1 MDCRRRNRRTN
12 IDDISDV
19 ELNEERTPHVIL
31 EAIDVDTQNELQK
44 HADQYPGLSLVPS
57 THRAYPY
64 GAAACHVI
72 GHLGRV
78 WKEDITDDP
87 NLGDELRAYGPTDQ
101 KGRDGLE
108 ALGEPTLRGVRGLT
122 VYDGQSDQIV
132 SQSPPRPGGDL
143 HSTLDIDLQM
153 EIEEMFTHVKVPWEM
168 RGEPKDWQS
177 DEVNMHGAA
186 VVIEIETGNVR
197 ALVSSPGFD
206 LNDLDKNYPLLL
218 SDRLDAPLLN
228 RATQAM
234 LEPGSTVKPVVG
246 AGAITDHLLGVNEG
260 IECTGFLKIGTRVYK
275 GFGKCWTFNTA
286 RINGLDYFAHHPFPS
301 DAPHRGHD
309 GNPDGWLSYSDA
321 LERSCNVFFETVAD
335 RLKLE
340 GLSKWMER
348 FGLGRP
354 SGIGIAEARGRL
366 PTSFKGARRDL
377 ATWNAGIG
385 QGPVAATPLQMCNVA
400 ATIARRGVWVRPNL
414 VQTGELTTPFKPKSV
429 EPDDKTWD
437 DIPSRLDLHVDPA
450 AIDAAID
457 GMKRVVN
464 SRAGT
469 GTSARA
475 QGHDRRRQDRHGAG
489 DTFRDARR
497 HAASCPCDAL
507 GPAAGTCVVS
517 RDRQGARAPR
527 SRVVHRLRARG
538 SSAIRDQ
545 RDGRIWR
552 WWWRRGG
559 RADCFA
565 DH

>member
-1 MDCRRRNRRTN
+1 MFERRLKIILMILLVFILVLVARAVQLQIVEREDWAKKAAETMRSETLAETSRGRILDCKGAVLAEDQPCIDACVDYRIIEDPPDPVFLNQMAVKRAKDRYGDEYRHASGSQRIEMVKNEQSLLESQIQTMWDKLASLSNGTKEEIDDRRHSIQQRIWLRRRMIWVNKYEKLRDDHSVKADLPWYRKWISGDETGAPN

-286 RINGLDYFAHHPFPS
+286 RINGLDYFRAS
-301 DAPHRGHD
+301 S
-309 GNPDGWLSYSDA
+309 LS
-321 LERSCNVFFETVAD
+321 
-335 RLKLE
+335 
-340 GLSKWMER
+340 
-348 FGLGRP
+348 
-354 SGIGIAEARGRL
+354 I
-366 PTSFKGARRDL
+366 RR
-377 ATWNAGIG
+377 
-385 QGPVAATPLQMCNVA
+385 AA
-400 ATIARRGVWVRPNL
+400 
-414 VQTGELTTPFKPKSV
+414 
-429 EPDDKTWD
+429 
-437 DIPSRLDLHVDPA
+437 
-450 AIDAAID
+450 
-457 GMKRVVN
+457 
-464 SRAGT
+464 SRA
-469 GTSARA
+469 
-475 QGHDRRRQDRHGAG
+475 
-489 DTFRDARR
+489 
-497 HAASCPCDAL
+497 
-507 GPAAGTCVVS
+507 
-517 RDRQGARAPR
+517 
-527 SRVVHRLRARG
+527 
-538 SSAIRDQ
+538 
-545 RDGRIWR
+545 
-552 WWWRRGG
+552 
-559 RADCFA
+559 
-565 DH
+565 